1 VDTDFYGIVA
11 RLEKKSVIR
20 RAQTVISMINFND
33 FRFFFPSFTFEPPL
47 IVGVLFME
55 SKFDGSF
62 LSLLSFITMATKK
75 LFLPKFRPHL
85 IARKEKRSAVR
96 RKLLSENPNAFF
108 KKLLNVSQNKR
119 LQGFEISKKASPWIM
134 M

>member
-1 VDTDFYGIVA
+1 
-11 RLEKKSVIR
+11 
-20 RAQTVISMINFND
+20 MINFND

-62 LSLLSFITMATKK
+62 LSLLSFITMATKQ
-75 LFLPKFRPHL
+75 LFLPKFHPHV
-85 IARKEKRSAVR
+85 IARMEKRSAVK